1 MINEEVSDKAV
12 RIAVSTV
19 KLSGRAL
26 YQGLKS
32 YVNHHKN
39 KVMQKQTKQD
49 DPVRGKQ
56 TVKQLIGQG
65 QGVSSME
72 VGDEGIRDFLR
83 IAKKY
88 GVDFA
93 IVKDKAEEP
102 PKYVVF
108 FKAKDVDAITM
119 ILKEYAARQMKKQE
133 RRQKPSILEKLR
145 KFKET
150 ISKQPHRDKERRKDR
165 ER

>member
-1 MINEEVSDKAV
+1 MINEEISDKAV

-26 YQGLKS
+26 YQGLKA

-39 KVMQKQTKQD
+39 KVMQ
-49 DPVRGKQ
+49 
-56 TVKQLIGQG
+56 
-65 QGVSSME
+65 
-72 VGDEGIRDFLR
+72 
-83 IAKKY
+83 
-88 GVDFA
+88 
-93 IVKDKAEEP
+93 
-102 PKYVVF
+102 
-108 FKAKDVDAITM
+108 
-119 ILKEYAARQMKKQE
+119 KQE

-150 ISKQPHRDKERRKDR
+150 ISKQPHRDKERRKER